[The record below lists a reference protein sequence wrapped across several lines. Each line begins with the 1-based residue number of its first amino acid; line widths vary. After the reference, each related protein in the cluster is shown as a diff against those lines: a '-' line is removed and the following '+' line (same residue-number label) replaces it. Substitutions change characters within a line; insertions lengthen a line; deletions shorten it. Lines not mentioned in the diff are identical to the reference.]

1 MKYMVFV
8 LALLVSSDASAGSSQ
23 PYGRLHRAVSA
34 GDRPVQRLGRI
45 DAHRRPL
52 PVAFTMF
59 LGLRNVCVERSARL
73 LFHSGHNRRMEINAA
88 STARMMSA

>member
-1 MKYMVFV
+1 
-8 LALLVSSDASAGSSQ
+8 
-23 PYGRLHRAVSA
+23 
-34 GDRPVQRLGRI
+34 
-45 DAHRRPL
+45 
-52 PVAFTMF
+52 MF